1 MAARLGRNA
10 RKKAKTTPTTFYA
23 HKLIL
28 QQCSETFAELCGTEG
43 SITIEDVKPETLKH
57 MLYYIYGGKIS
68 EEDLKEHARDI
79 INAADKYGII
89 TLKLEAEVA
98 YVKDTTIDFS
108 NVMDLLLYADSKN
121 CALLKEA
128 VIDFIV
134 ENKDDILQKVALK
147 DVPGG
152 LFAELLAAM
161 SRKEKK
167 AGSSEGN
174 SCSMSINELR
184 RKAHEKG
191 LNIDGS
197 REMLIAS
204 LKEDDWRE
212 VSEGYFLNNSV
223 LKEKDVN

>member
-1 MAARLGRNA
+1 
-10 RKKAKTTPTTFYA
+10 
-23 HKLIL
+23 
-28 QQCSETFAELCGTEG
+28 
-43 SITIEDVKPETLKH
+43 
-57 MLYYIYGGKIS
+57 
-68 EEDLKEHARDI
+68 
-79 INAADKYGII
+79 
-89 TLKLEAEVA
+89 
-98 YVKDTTIDFS
+98 
-108 NVMDLLLYADSKN
+108 MDLLLYADSKN

-204 LKEDDWRE
+204 LKEDD
-212 VSEGYFLNNSV
+212 
-223 LKEKDVN
+223 